1 MKISLKLTMFM
12 VILSLISTGTVGV
25 ALLIQARNDISSL
38 SHDKAIATAQDYAG
52 EVRNFL
58 SSYWYTAE
66 TLANIMESYEKITEH
81 NRRLVINTIINA
93 ELEKYADITGI
104 WVVWE
109 PDVLEGDDSQHI
121 GTAGS
126 TVTGRFAPYW
136 HREGNNI
143 SVHALSEDEINN
155 QIKNGYYY
163 IPKNKGR
170 TVLLEP
176 YLDDI
181 AGKQILTITIAS
193 PILSRNI
200 PKKVMGVVGID
211 INMTTIQELSN
222 NHTPFGSGFTS
233 IFSGQGAVIAHYDS
247 NRVGKEMIKTEKD
260 IAGPYLSN
268 MINAVSEGRLYNFT
282 NYIEDAQDNYSIYTA
297 PIHIGQHDDVW
308 SYAIA
313 VPLKTIM
320 EGVNNMLITVVII
333 TVIALTGVF
342 FAAIFLARSLSK
354 PIIKVTETL
363 KDISE
368 GEGDLTRSI
377 NVNSKDEIGALSHYF
392 NLTLEKIKNLVIK
405 IKNEAGNLHE
415 IGNNLSANM
424 NNTTAAV
431 NKITANIQN
440 IKDLVINQSAGVSE
454 THATMEQVTVN
465 INMLNTNVES
475 QSSHVA
481 QASAAIEEMVANIK
495 SVTDTLVKNASNVN
509 TLNEASDIGR
519 AGLRDVALDIKKIAR
534 ESEDLLEINAV
545 INNIASQTNLLSMNA
560 AIEAA
565 HAGEAGKGFSVVAD
579 EIRKLAE
586 SSSEQSKTIGNV
598 LRTIKDSIDIITKS
612 TENVLNKFEAIDSS
626 VKTVA
631 LQEDIIRNAMEE
643 QGEGSRQIL
652 DGISNVND
660 ITRKVKNG
668 SHEMLEGAKEVIKE
682 SKNLEN
688 LTQEITSGMNGMAS
702 GADQINSAV
711 AEVNEI
717 TIKNREGIEN
727 LLNEVS
733 RFKIE

>member
-1 MKISLKLTMFM
+1 MKISFKLTMFM

-25 ALLIQARNDISSL
+25 ALLIQARDDISSL
-38 SHDKAIATAQDYAG
+38 SHDKAITTAQDYAG
-52 EVRNFL
+52 EVKYFL

-66 TLANIMESYEKITEH
+66 TLAGVMESYENISDY
-81 NRRLVINTIINA
+81 NRRPLINSIIKA
-93 ELEKYADITGI
+93 EAEKYPDIIGI
-104 WVVWE
+104 WTVWE
-109 PDVLEGDDSQHI
+109 PDVLEGDDSRY
-121 GTAGS
+121 AGS
-126 TVTGRFAPYW
+126 PGSTETGRFSPYW
-136 HREGNNI
+136 YRDGNKI
-143 SVHALSEDEINN
+143 SMYALSEDEINN
-155 QIKNGYYY
+155 TARDSYYH
-163 IPKNKGR
+163 IPKNKGH

-181 AGKQILTITIAS
+181 GGKQILNITLAS
-193 PILSRNI
+193 PIFSRNI
-200 PKKVMGVVGID
+200 PGKVLGVVGID
-211 INMTTIQELSN
+211 INMTALQELSGS
-222 NHTPFGSGFTS
+222 HSPFGSGFTA
-233 IFSGQGAVIAHYDS
+233 IFSGGGIVVAHFDES
-247 NRVGKEMIKTEKD
+247 RIGKEMLKTEKD
-260 IAGPYLSN
+260 MAGPYLDD
-268 MINAVSEGRLYNFT
+268 MAGAITQGKLFYFT
-282 NYIEDAQDNYSIYTA
+282 NYIPGANDNYSIYA
-297 PIHIGQHDDVW
+297 SPIHIGQYDDVW

-313 VPLKTIM
+313 VPLKTIL
-320 EGVNNMLITVVII
+320 EGVNNMLITVIII

-354 PIIKVTETL
+354 PILKVTETL

-377 NVNSKDEIGALSHYF
+377 DVNSKDEIGALSHYF
-392 NLTLEKIKNLVIK
+392 NLTLEKIKNLVII
-405 IKNEAGNLHE
+405 IKNEAGSLYE
-415 IGNNLSANM
+415 IGNILSTNM
-424 NNTTAAV
+424 NHTAAAV
-431 NKITANIQN
+431 NEITANIQS
-440 IKDLVINQSAGVSE
+440 IKERIINQSAGVSE
-454 THATMEQVTVN
+454 THATMEQVTSN

-481 QASAAIEEMVANIK
+481 AASAAIEEMVANIK
-495 SVTDTLVKNASNVN
+495 SVTDTLVKNSTNVD
-509 TLNEASDIGR
+509 TLNEASDNGR
-519 AGLRDVALDIKKIAR
+519 AGLLDVASDIKKIAS
-534 ESEDLLEINAV
+534 ESEDLLEINSV

-565 HAGEAGKGFSVVAD
+565 HAGDAGKGFSVVAD

-586 SSSEQSKTIGNV
+586 SSSEQSKTISKV
-598 LRTIKDSIDIITKS
+598 LRTIKDSIDVITKS

-631 LQEDIIRNAMEE
+631 QQEDIIRNAMEE

-652 DGISNVND
+652 DGISNVNE

-668 SHEMLEGAKEVIKE
+668 SQEMLEGAKEVIKE

-702 GADQINSAV
+702 GADQIKTAV
-711 AEVNEI
+711 TEVKEI

-733 RFKIE
+733 RFKVE